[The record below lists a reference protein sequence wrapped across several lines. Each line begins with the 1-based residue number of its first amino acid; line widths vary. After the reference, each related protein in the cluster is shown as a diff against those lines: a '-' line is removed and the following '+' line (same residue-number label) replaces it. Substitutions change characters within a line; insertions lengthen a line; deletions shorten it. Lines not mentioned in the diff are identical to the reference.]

1 MLAVTATHFSGF
13 QLDGHTYLPAIGL
26 LTVVTGS
33 YMPDIDIHRSKLGQQ
48 HKFISKH
55 LTHRGITH
63 TLLIP
68 IILFV
73 VMLMVAAA
81 KIPVLPDLILG
92 FNVGWVVHI
101 IADLCNRKGVP
112 LFWPFYRKRVHI
124 ATFLARAFWIGA
136 LGIRACAY
144 CPNELHTISPH
155 TSHQIHMPHGFYIKP
170 LHNSLSV

>member
-124 ATFLARAFWIGA
+124 ATFLASSWQEYVFIFLW
-136 LGIRACAY
+136 LGVNVACVFF
-144 CPNELHTISPH
+144 L
-155 TSHQIHMPHGFYIKP
+155 
-170 LHNSLSV
+170 LR